1 MISIIQEQEN
11 LRPWHTL
18 TPPTY
23 IMLETKHNPSY
34 GSGLLQPAMHP
45 TAWYWHQEHWK
56 GPKALTNHV
65 EQLLDSPE
73 QAQTTKAPNHNPA
86 VSCQTPHD
94 ATRAFYT
101 AWRDHTLYIAGRLNV
116 AACWIMF
123 LALLLIASSWS
134 FWKQSFYCCCF
145 PNVWAVHTHTQQIES
160 LWGKKLLD
168 PASTDAKLPLYAS
181 QILTCFLGRFNY
193 KY

>member
-1 MISIIQEQEN
+1 MAVASSSQ
-11 LRPWHTL
+11 T
-18 TPPTY
+18 
-23 IMLETKHNPSY
+23 
-34 GSGLLQPAMHP
+34 MHP

-145 PNVWAVHTHTQQIES
+145 PNVWAVHTHTHTADRVTLREETFGSCVYWCKTTTLCISNFDLFFGGIQLQILIKIIS
-160 LWGKKLLD
+160 LLSCLSR
-168 PASTDAKLPLYAS
+168 ADAKLVH
-181 QILTCFLGRFNY
+181 ILS
-193 KY
+193 

>member
-1 MISIIQEQEN
+1 MAVASSSQ
-11 LRPWHTL
+11 T
-18 TPPTY
+18 
-23 IMLETKHNPSY
+23 
-34 GSGLLQPAMHP
+34 MHP

-94 ATRAFYT
+94 GTRAFYT
-101 AWRDHTLYIAGRLNV
+101 AWWDHTLYIAGRLNV

-145 PNVWAVHTHTQQIES
+145 PNVWAVHTHTHSRSSHFEGRNFWILRLLMQNYHFMH
-160 LWGKKLLD
+160 LKFWLVFWGD
-168 PASTDAKLPLYAS
+168 ST
-181 QILTCFLGRFNY
+181 TNTN
-193 KY
+193 